1 MTSKYSAVVAQ
12 ACQTCAIPEPCY
24 RELKITKVS
33 KDVDNAGD
41 VLMHWRGEVLPF
53 AGETL
58 IDEGDGV
65 DIDIMLNAK
74 EHGNDIH
81 KAFISSSHTQKPLN
95 INSSTAFHVSYDE
108 NKDIGFFT
116 ASNLMDMFMGAL
128 GPFDA
133 FKSQQYTL
141 NAMNCCGDVPTWTFE
156 VKPSI
161 KIGFSLDL
169 EYAFD
174 AGSRSKNERRKE
186 QSGKLIDERMSGGPG
201 KQTLPKDFNQYRK
214 GWTLE
219 TAPFFKSETT
229 SFSVGVYCDIAGQEY
244 TFTPYGVSS
253 EKKTLLDSL
262 SGLAKVAD
270 IFNDFQDKF
279 LCVSD
284 KRVSEKSAEYP
295 IFDFSFSPLKL
306 GLTFFIDSVAKPGDA
321 KLVCGLQGAP
331 FFGGEIKIDVL
342 QIAATIGGPLTQ
354 KVVSK
359 LRRILSNKIEGVKV
373 DVNIDIILS
382 ANVNLFIG
390 MAQLISGEN
399 KFVIDD
405 GNKFKLGVDC
415 DVGASLE
422 TEFLFIDAVI
432 DFKLNV
438 MIAGYIELEKHNDG
452 IDMVLCHDGIVLVFN
467 FTSEIGKR
475 SKIRKR
481 NAKLKSSHDEEVY
494 PLADPLKVETS
505 DLRFNLIGTKKIVP
519 ARKRNKIVMF
529 PKGTMKGLA
538 LKY

>member
-1 MTSKYSAVVAQ
+1 
-12 ACQTCAIPEPCY
+12 
-24 RELKITKVS
+24 
-33 KDVDNAGD
+33 
-41 VLMHWRGEVLPF
+41 
-53 AGETL
+53 
-58 IDEGDGV
+58 
-65 DIDIMLNAK
+65 MLNAK

-81 KAFISSSHTQKPLN
+81 KAFISSARTQKLLN

-133 FKSQQYTL
+133 FKSQPYTL

-244 TFTPYGVSS
+244 TFTPYGVSR

-262 SGLAKVAD
+262 NGLAKVAD

-306 GLTFFIDSVAKPGDA
+306 GLTFFIDSVAKLGDA

-342 QIAATIGGPLTQ
+342 QIAASYGGVLTKKLVNALQ
-354 KVVSK
+354 DALKKREGQRVSA
-359 LRRILSNKIEGVKV
+359 G
-373 DVNIDIILS
+373 VNIDLTLS
-382 ANVNLFIG
+382 CELNCFIG
-390 MAQLISGEN
+390 MAKLPHSN
-399 KFVIDD
+399 KTEFCID
-405 GNKFKLGVDC
+405 GKNSVEIEIVG
-415 DVGASLE
+415 DVNAYAEANIFSMTASFSFALELKTAASLE
-422 TEFLFIDAVI
+422 
-432 DFKLNV
+432 
-438 MIAGYIELEKHNDG
+438 LESHKNG
-452 IDMVLCHDGIVLVFN
+452 IDLVVCHDGIVLALALSADIKKEKDGGLIDKVRYSPPPKEF
-467 FTSEIGKR
+467 ELYDI
-475 SKIRKR
+475 
-481 NAKLKSSHDEEVY
+481 
-494 PLADPLKVETS
+494 ADPLKANES
-505 DLRFNLIGTKKIVP
+505 DLRFNLLGVKKNVP
-519 ARKRNKIVMF
+519 QRERQRIKRLIPNGA
-529 PKGTMKGLA
+529 PPGLK